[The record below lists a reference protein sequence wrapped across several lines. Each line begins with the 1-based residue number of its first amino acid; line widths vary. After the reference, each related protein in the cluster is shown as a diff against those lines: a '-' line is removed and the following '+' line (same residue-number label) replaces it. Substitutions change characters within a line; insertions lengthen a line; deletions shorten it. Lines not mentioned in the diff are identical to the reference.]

1 MGRGTAEEGREA
13 RASCLEGQ
21 DGIFPGGHGV
31 QGEGEAAAH
40 QQRGL
45 RHLLLPCF
53 CHGPLGG
60 GDGHCEECWELNN
73 ANDGRRG
80 WSSDNSLQP
89 ARQTGLHVSG
99 CHVQCG
105 KSTVD
110 AMSTVDTMCQQIHLL
125 TYSCV

>member
-1 MGRGTAEEGREA
+1 MGTSTRDSRGTAAEEVREA
-13 RASCLEGQ
+13 RASCLKGK

-31 QGEGEAAAH
+31 QREGEAAAH

-73 ANDGRRG
+73 ANVDLDCNEEAQFFSYRQ
-80 WSSDNSLQP
+80 SSL
-89 ARQTGLHVSG
+89 A
-99 CHVQCG
+99 
-105 KSTVD
+105 
-110 AMSTVDTMCQQIHLL
+110 
-125 TYSCV
+125 